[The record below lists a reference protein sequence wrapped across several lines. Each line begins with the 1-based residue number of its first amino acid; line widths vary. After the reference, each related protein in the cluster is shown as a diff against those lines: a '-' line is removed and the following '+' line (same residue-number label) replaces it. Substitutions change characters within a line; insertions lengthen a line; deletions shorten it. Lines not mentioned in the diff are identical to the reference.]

1 MSFAIALSDVQ
12 WELVADRF
20 DPPGR
25 RGAPAV
31 IQRRQMVDA
40 MLFIGRTGCQWR
52 YLPER
57 YGAWTAVWAQW
68 RRWRANGVWAAAMA
82 RLAAIVRV
90 LHNREPVPS
99 MVMVD
104 AQTVKGGRYGPTF
117 HSAGGR
123 GGRTIGTKR
132 TLLVEILGL
141 PVAAAAC
148 SARPHDVVAGRELLR
163 ERLPDL
169 GRLQAIVGDRAYRGL
184 ARLAERKHLALDI
197 KAPPRG
203 VSGFTP
209 LWPLYKV
216 EHTIAQLGR
225 WRRLSRCYEGS
236 EASARAWLEVASVG
250 YLAWR
255 AAA

>member
-1 MSFAIALSDVQ
+1 MSFAIALTDEQ
-12 WELVADRF
+12 WELVADLF

-25 RGAPAV
+25 RGAPAQ
-31 IQRRQMVDA
+31 IPRRQMAEA
-40 MLFIGRTGCQWR
+40 MLFLARTGCQWR

-57 YGAWTAVWAQW
+57 YGEWTAVWAQW
-68 RRWRANGVWAAAMA
+68 RRWRANGVWARAMV
-82 RLAAIVRV
+82 RLARVVRI
-90 LHNREPVPS
+90 LHERPPGPS

-104 AQTVKGGRYGPTF
+104 AQTVRGARYGPTF
-117 HSAGGR
+117 HDTGGR

-141 PVAAAAC
+141 PLAAHAV
-148 SARPHDVVAGRELLR
+148 SARPHDVTAGRELLR
-163 ERLPDL
+163 ERIDDLP
-169 GRLQAIVGDRAYRGL
+169 RLRAIVGDRAYRGL
-184 ARLAERKHLALDI
+184 TKLAARKRVTLDI
-197 KAPPRG
+197 KAPPAGQRW
-203 VSGFTP
+203 FTP
-209 LWPLYKV
+209 IRPLYKI
-216 EHTIAQLGR
+216 EHAFAQLGR

>member
-1 MSFAIALSDVQ
+1 MSFAIALTDEQ
-12 WELVADRF
+12 WELVADLF
-20 DPPGR
+20 DPFGR
-25 RGAPAV
+25 RGAPAHV
-31 IQRRQMVDA
+31 PRRQMVEA
-40 MLFIGRTGCQWR
+40 MLFIARTGCQWR

-57 YGAWTAVWAQW
+57 YGSWTAVWAQW
-68 RRWRANGVWAAAMA
+68 RRWRANGVWAAAMVG
-82 RLAAIVRV
+82 LAAIVRL
-90 LHNREPVPS
+90 LHDREPFPS

-117 HSAGGR
+117 HAAGGR

-141 PVAAAAC
+141 PVAAGAC
-148 SARPHDVVAGRELLR
+148 SARPHDAVAARELVR
-163 ERLPDL
+163 ERIGELP
-169 GRLQAIVGDRAYRGL
+169 RLSALVGDRAYRGL
-184 ARLAERKHLALDI
+184 AKLAQRRRVRLDI
-197 KAPPRG
+197 KAPPPG
-203 VSGFTP
+203 ASGFTP
-209 LWPLYKV
+209 LWPLYKI

-255 AAA
+255 AVA

>member
-1 MSFAIALSDVQ
+1 MSFAIALTDEQ
-12 WELVADRF
+12 WELVADLF
-20 DPPGR
+20 DPPAR
-25 RGAPAV
+25 RGAPAR
-31 IQRRQMVDA
+31 ISRRAMVDA

-57 YGAWTAVWAQW
+57 YGAWTAVWSQW
-68 RRWRANGVWAAAMA
+68 RRWRSNGVWAAAMT
-82 RLAAIVRV
+82 RLVAIIRW
-90 LHNREPVPS
+90 LHEREPVPS

-104 AQTVKGGRYGPTF
+104 AQTVKGARYGPTF
-117 HSAGGR
+117 HAAGGR

-141 PVAAAAC
+141 PVAAAVC

-163 ERLPDL
+163 ARIEELPRL
-169 GRLQAIVGDRAYRGL
+169 RAIVGDRAYRGL
-184 ARLAERKHLALDI
+184 KRLAARKHLALDI
-197 KAPPRG
+197 KAPPAG
-203 VSGFTP
+203 ATGFVP
-209 LWPLYKV
+209 LRPLVKI
-216 EHTIAQLGR
+216 EHAFAQLGR

-255 AAA
+255 ASA

>member
-1 MSFAIALSDVQ
+1 MSFAIALSDEQ
-12 WELVADRF
+12 WELVADLF
-20 DPPGR
+20 DPAVR
-25 RGAPAV
+25 RGAPAL
-31 IQRRQMVDA
+31 IPRRQMVDA
-40 MLFIGRTGCQWR
+40 MLFIARTGIQWR

-68 RRWRANGVWAAAMA
+68 RRWRASGVWAAAMT

-90 LHNREPVPS
+90 LHDREPAPS

-104 AQTVKGGRYGPTF
+104 AQTVKGARYGPTF
-117 HSAGGR
+117 HEAGGK

-148 SARPHDVVAGRELLR
+148 SARPHDVTAARELVR
-163 ERLPDL
+163 ERIDRLP
-169 GRLQAIVGDRAYRGL
+169 RLRAIVGDRAYRGL
-184 ARLAERKHLALDI
+184 AAIAARKGLALDI
-197 KAPPRG
+197 KRPPVG
-203 VSGFTP
+203 ATGFVP
-209 LWPLYKV
+209 LRPLV
-216 EHTIAQLGR
+216 RIEHAFAQLGR

-236 EASARAWLEVASVG
+236 VASARAWLEVAAVG

-255 AAA
+255 VSI

>member
-1 MSFAIALSDVQ
+1 MAFAIALDDLQ
-12 WELVADRF
+12 WELVADLF

-25 RGAPAV
+25 RGAPAA
-31 IQRRQMVDA
+31 IPRRAMVDA
-40 MLFIGRTGCQWR
+40 MLFIARTGCQWR

-68 RRWRANGVWAAAMA
+68 RRWRASGVWARAMS
-82 RLAAIVRV
+82 RLAAVVRI
-90 LHNREPVPS
+90 LHLREPAPS

-104 AQTVKGGRYGPTF
+104 AQTVRGARYGPTF
-117 HSAGGR
+117 HEPGGR

-141 PVAAAAC
+141 PVAAGVD

-163 ERLPDL
+163 ARLPEL
-169 GRLQAIVGDRAYRGL
+169 PRVRAIVGDRAYRGL
-184 ARLAERKHLALDI
+184 ANLAERRHVSLDI
-197 KAPPRG
+197 MAPPPGMTRF
-203 VSGFTP
+203 VP
-209 LWPLYKV
+209 LRPLVKI
-216 EHTIAQLGR
+216 EHAFAQLGR

-236 EASARAWLEVASVG
+236 VASAKAWLEVASVG

-255 AAA
+255 ATV